1 MEIIQLNQR
10 NLTKVLKKKKEMPFS
25 ENIRNHRPSK
35 EFLFTRINL
44 SDISWKKNAPHLLSG
59 NSK

>member
-10 NLTKVLKKKKEMPFS
+10 NLTKGLKKKEMPFS

-44 SDISWKKNAPHLLSG
+44 SDIS
-59 NSK
+59 